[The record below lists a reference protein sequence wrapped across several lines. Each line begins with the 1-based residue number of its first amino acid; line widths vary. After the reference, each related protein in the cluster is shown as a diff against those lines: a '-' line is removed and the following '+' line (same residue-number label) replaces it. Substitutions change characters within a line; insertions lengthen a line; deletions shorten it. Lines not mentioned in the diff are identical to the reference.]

1 MEKDRIEMSQG
12 EWDRL
17 EVMASVLSGGR
28 TQAEGNSLG
37 GLCPRSLS
45 SSRTMAEPNKRGGHA
60 IAETQPS
67 DVRPANGRSGRTPAE
82 LYPPDHEK
90 DTDVK
95 KPWSPLVLCHR
106 SFDRLGA
113 MACALSIAARRDNHA
128 GRCGMVAALRSANHG
143 ADHPSIHPS
152 IHV

>member
-1 MEKDRIEMSQG
+1 MEKDRIGMSQG
-12 EWDRL
+12 ERDRL
-17 EVMASVLSGGR
+17 KVMASALSGER

-37 GLCPRSLS
+37 GLCPWSLS
-45 SSRTMAEPNKRGGHA
+45 SSRTMAEPNKREGHA
-60 IAETQPS
+60 IAEMQPS
-67 DVRPANGRSGRTPAE
+67 DVRPANGRSGRTPVE

-106 SFDRLGA
+106 SLDRLGA
-113 MACALSIAARRDNHA
+113 VACAVPIAARRGNHA
-128 GRCGMVAALRSANHG
+128 GRCGVVAALRSATHG
-143 ADHPSIHPS
+143 THHPSIHPS